1 MSNLDK
7 NKSISQEDKDEVA
20 NLREEQLATNDKVAK
35 LQDSVASM
43 ANIVLKP
50 VLPADTPDIAFNE
63 LQIALNINEEEE
75 PTEDGEVINPAL
87 SNALEN
93 HPDFRDQ
100 LKKVVAEVSSVVQEN
115 ASTDGRLTNVEKR
128 VNDV

>member
-63 LQIALNINEEEE
+63 LQIALNVNEEEEE

-87 SNALEN
+87 MIS
-93 HPDFRDQ
+93 
-100 LKKVVAEVSSVVQEN
+100 
-115 ASTDGRLTNVEKR
+115 
-128 VNDV
+128 